1 VTAHCAEQEAGL
13 VSSQACLMCCPEIVG
28 GTDRKD
34 DQAIQSSMLS
44 RLMAA
49 QSAWKNQVRI
59 LSAGGRARVRSIWGR
74 AEDEEEQEGRGSAEE
89 GEEQG

>member
-13 VSSQACLMCCPEIVG
+13 VSNQELLVHCLG
-28 GTDRKD
+28 KNGRTDRKD
-34 DQAIQSSMLS
+34 DQAIQSSILS

-59 LSAGGRARVRSIWGR
+59 LSAGRRARVRLI
-74 AEDEEEQEGRGSAEE
+74 
-89 GEEQG
+89 